1 MSRILNTLSTTSE
14 SESLDQ
20 PSKDSI
26 LMLRLL
32 CSFPNNVEDYVHRIG
47 RTGRAGAKGVSYTYF
62 TTDNAKQARD
72 LIGLLREAG
81 STM

>member
-1 MSRILNTLSTTSE
+1 MSE
-14 SESLDQ
+14 SEYLTQ
-20 PSKDSI
+20 F
-26 LMLRLL
+26 LRVSVLTPRFL